1 MFPIASI
8 LLVIIVSC
16 SGEMP
21 EYLKGGVK
29 VQKNTSNALP
39 QVSVAFEPGSLPAA
53 TAAVNSVNV
62 YVTSQGKAQSKATKY
77 RYALLSGPTAET
89 GATACAEAYYS
100 EFFPLADPIIV
111 SDLLEGA
118 HLLCARGKNAAG
130 IVQQAAT
137 THAWKVD
144 TSAAEGAV
152 DDDPATEPINDDQP
166 ITVVINVSPSTTT
179 VPPPVTVPVIVPT
192 PPPPPPDPAANPAPE
207 PEPAPDP
214 MAKMQV
220 RKNNNSGAL
229 SHAFTHGQKDAIP
242 YYVHNTGDA
251 DLTWSLKL
259 EAQDAGWLSVEYNG
273 ETKIGSAIGF
283 SGVLAANSVSSS
295 IEVSLALDDD
305 DRVGTDYLAV
315 KEVSGKRVETSEY
328 MAKLILKNENMGVS
342 ESATVSVYLLIPRL
356 SLKKNSPTRQQ
367 TWALPIQL
375 GDYNKKKM
383 YIEKRGKGNLYWKNV
398 KTEYNRFN
406 VTSYNAPNGGHFDIE
421 LRRKGRNDNKSPSD
435 GEHTHIGIKS
445 NGGATYKDQPNP
457 SVRWLYVC
465 IVDSNVNTN
474 NEKCPDHS
482 KKPPHH

>member
-89 GATACAEAYYS
+89 GVTACDEADYS

-152 DDDPATEPINDDQP
+152 DDDPVTEPINDDQP
-166 ITVVINVSPSTTT
+166 ITVVINVPPTGPT
-179 VPPPVTVPVIVPT
+179 VSPPVTVPVIVPT

-259 EAQDAGWLSVEYNG
+259 DAQDAGWLSVEYNG
-273 ETKIGSAIGF
+273 ETKIGSAISF
-283 SGVLAANSVSSS
+283 SGVLAASSVSSP
-295 IEVSLALDDD
+295 IKISLALDDD
-305 DRVGTDYLAV
+305 DRVGADYLAV
-315 KEVSGKRVETSEY
+315 KEVNGKRVETSEY
-328 MAKLILKNENMGVS
+328 IAKLIFKNGNTGVS
-342 ESATVSVYLLIPRL
+342 ESATVSVHLLIPRL
-356 SLKKNSPTRQQ
+356 SLKKSSPARKH
-367 TWALPIQL
+367 TWELSIQL
-375 GDYNKKKM
+375 GDYDKKK
-383 YIEKRGKGNLYWKNV
+383 NV
-398 KTEYNRFN
+398 
-406 VTSYNAPNGGHFDIE
+406 H
-421 LRRKGRNDNKSPSD
+421 
-435 GEHTHIGIKS
+435 
-445 NGGATYKDQPNP
+445 
-457 SVRWLYVC
+457 
-465 IVDSNVNTN
+465 
-474 NEKCPDHS
+474 
-482 KKPPHH
+482 